1 MSTQAVIT
9 DSPALAQF
17 QSRALVIGLGGLV
30 LSAIGAFMN
39 VDQFI
44 RSWLIGFYFCLGLT
58 LGSLALL
65 MLQHLS
71 GGQWGMV
78 SRRIFEAASRNLPI
92 VALFFLPIL
101 LRLPV
106 LFEWARPEAVDNVII
121 HAKAG
126 YLNTGF
132 FIVRA
137 VIYFAF
143 WMLLMVLLNRWSAEQ
158 DRGQGTTPA
167 DSVRFRTVSAPGML
181 FLVLTVTFASVD
193 WIMSLD
199 AEWFSTIFGLLTIAG
214 WGLTAF
220 AFAIIV
226 LAMLQRSGAA
236 VDVLK
241 PRHFHDLGKLLLAF
255 TMLWAY
261 LSFSQFL
268 IIWSGNLPEEIPW
281 YVKRTTGSW
290 GYVAIALVVGHFFL
304 PFAAAPVAGPQEA
317 AGHARARRGF
327 HHRHAPRRSD
337 LARRAG
343 VPARH
348 GIPDSLARHHR
359 ARRPDRHLDV
369 HVRAQSAQPGAACR
383 STTRT
388 SRRRSRM
395 KPTSHHAPEE
405 MHNDDTAHEHS
416 DINIGALAWS
426 MVVMFG
432 AVIVTAGLM
441 YAALQLPRSA
451 TRRARDPKL
460 SPLAMPATVDA
471 EVDDVV
477 AVFRQRAGAEADD
490 RRARVPERSPDASC
504 RTSCTA
510 AGWIDE
516 KAGVDADSDRSAQRR
531 SCSRTACRFV
541 RIR

>member
-9 DSPALAQF
+9 DSPALAKF
-17 QSRALVIGLGGLV
+17 QSRALVIGAGGLV
-30 LSAIGAFMN
+30 LSGVGAFLN

-143 WMLLMVLLNRWSAEQ
+143 WMLLIVLLNRWSAEQ
-158 DRGQGTTPA
+158 DRGVGTTPA

-220 AFAIIV
+220 ALTIVV

-236 VDVLK
+236 GDILK

-261 LSFSQFL
+261 LNFSQFL

-304 PFAAAPVAGPQEA
+304 PFLLLLSQDLKKRPAM
-317 AGHARARRGF
+317 
-327 HHRHAPRRSD
+327 
-337 LARRAG
+337 LARVATFIIIMRLVDLIWLVEPQFRPG
-343 VPARH
+343 TGFPIHWLDITVPVGLIGIWMFMFARN
-348 GIPDSLARHHR
+348 L
-359 ARRPDRHLDV
+359 
-369 HVRAQSAQPGAACR
+369 
-383 STTRT
+383 
-388 SRRRSRM
+388 RSRALM
-395 KPTSHHAPEE
+395 PV
-405 MHNDDTAHEHS
+405 NDPYFKEAFAHEAH
-416 DINIGALAWS
+416 
-426 MVVMFG
+426 
-432 AVIVTAGLM
+432 
-441 YAALQLPRSA
+441 
-451 TRRARDPKL
+451 
-460 SPLAMPATVDA
+460 
-471 EVDDVV
+471 
-477 AVFRQRAGAEADD
+477 
-490 RRARVPERSPDASC
+490 
-504 RTSCTA
+504 
-510 AGWIDE
+510 
-516 KAGVDADSDRSAQRR
+516 
-531 SCSRTACRFV
+531 
-541 RIR
+541 